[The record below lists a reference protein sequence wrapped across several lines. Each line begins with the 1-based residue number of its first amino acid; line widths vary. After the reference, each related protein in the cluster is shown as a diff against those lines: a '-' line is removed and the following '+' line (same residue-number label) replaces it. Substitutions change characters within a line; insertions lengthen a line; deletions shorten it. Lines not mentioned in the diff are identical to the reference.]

1 MHQQKLSLCRA
12 PKSLQI
18 MHIPLL
24 AKSMGFEM
32 FRQTSRDLKSK
43 SVRINGHTT
52 YPKSKNTSDSDACY
66 VSKVWQFVF
75 IWAGLAVFY
84 KSEPI

>member
-32 FRQTSRDLKSK
+32 FRQTSHDLKSK
-43 SVRINGHTT
+43 SVQIWTHTLT
-52 YPKSKNTSDSDACY
+52 QEALTWADFCLPEN
-66 VSKVWQFVF
+66 QFQ
-75 IWAGLAVFY
+75 
-84 KSEPI
+84 PITKQL